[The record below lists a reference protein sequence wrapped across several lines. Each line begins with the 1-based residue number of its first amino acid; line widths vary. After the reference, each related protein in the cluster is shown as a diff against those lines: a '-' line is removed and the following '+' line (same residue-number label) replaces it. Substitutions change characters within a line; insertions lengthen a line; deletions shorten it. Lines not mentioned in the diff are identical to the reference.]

1 MRATDLPDVVDGRT
15 GGAER
20 HTGALPNDIAGAGQ
34 KGMSKTSVTG
44 QRVGLGVLL
53 VGIAVATV
61 VIPPLITPDRKP
73 AAAPPASSLAPPAAL
88 VPAVTVSAR
97 PSRSPSSGPQG
108 CVPAK
113 PGTVEVSSRPS
124 CAVYTA
130 SLGNGWTI
138 TGDGMKVLPA
148 AVVPDTKET
157 AIRVE
162 RTRPAIPATSVA
174 LACKSPI
181 GISPG
186 GRLTLRIWGG
196 REYGTVVK
204 LAVAPAHTGSVLLA
218 APADRWT
225 TFTVKL
231 SELTRGTTLAR
242 IDLAVAADQMPNVN
256 RFFLDDITILG

>member
-1 MRATDLPDVVDGRT
+1 L
-15 GGAER
+15 
-20 HTGALPNDIAGAGQ
+20 
-34 KGMSKTSVTG
+34 TG
-44 QRVGLGVLL
+44 QRIGLGVLL

-73 AAAPPASSLAPPAAL
+73 AVAPPASLAPPAAL
-88 VPAVTVSAR
+88 VPAVTASVR

-113 PGTVEVSSRPS
+113 PGRTVEVTGRPS

-148 AVVPDTKET
+148 EVVPNTKET

-174 LACKSPI
+174 LACKTAI
-181 GISPG
+181 GITPG

-204 LAVAPAHTGSVLLA
+204 LSVAPARTGSVMLA

-231 SELTRGTTLAR
+231 SELTGGPTLTR
-242 IDLAVAADQMPNVN
+242 IDLAVAADQLPNVN